1 MSVVDLLFGKDMGAL
16 KPAIVG
22 NGLAIILTVVCV
34 LPIVAIAAFSASAP
48 LDALFESLGVWLHNA
63 NSWTMPEFDTRER
76 FAKIGFALRAVIIA
90 VGISFLYFWITNW
103 LNLGLAHVR
112 APDAP
117 GRESGIIEAIQPWI
131 FVGPTLVLLLLFLLV
146 PAFLTLSLSFQEAS
160 GELTTRNY
168 AFLWDPA
175 ALGYAQFRYAMRNSL
190 MWLILVPSVCIS
202 LGLLI
207 AVLAD
212 SVRWGVVAKTFIF
225 VPMAISF
232 VGAAVIWRN
241 IFAGGGIEPLVT
253 INGATP
259 SYQIG
264 LLKALLG
271 HGAEYNEPLYNL
283 KFWGNFFLMWILVW
297 VQTGFAMVIFS
308 AALRG
313 VPQDTIEAATIDGA
327 NPFQMFFRVKLPQ
340 IYSTVVVVWTTLVIL
355 VLKVFDI
362 PYALSANDDDKLLL
376 ATMMENARNNW
387 SIGGDNVDNLFAAI
401 AIMLMLT
408 VIPNMVFNAWR
419 IRREQKGVN

>member
-1 MSVVDLLFGKDMGAL
+1 MRSL
-16 KPAIVG
+16 KPVIAS
-22 NGLAIILTVVCV
+22 NGLAILLTVVIL
-34 LPIVAIAAFSASAP
+34 LPVVAITAFIATGP
-48 LDALFESLGVWLHNA
+48 LDDALAQLGLSLRETYG
-63 NSWTMPEFDTRER
+63 WTLSEFDTQQR
-76 FAKIGFALRAVIIA
+76 FAKIGFAIRSVIIA
-90 VGISFLYFWITNW
+90 VGISFLYFSISNW
-103 LNLGLAHVR
+103 LNMGLAR
-112 APDAP
+112 FRSPDSL
-117 GRESGIIEAIQPWI
+117 GRQSTIIEAIQPWI
-131 FVGPTLVLLLLFLLV
+131 FVGPALVLLLLFLLV
-146 PAFLTLSLSFQEAS
+146 PAFSTLKISFQESDGAWS
-160 GELTTRNY
+160 ARNY
-168 AFLWDPA
+168 AFLWDPD
-175 ALGYAQFRYAMRNSL
+175 ALGYLQFRLAMRNSL
-190 MWLILVPSVCIS
+190 MWLILVPTACIS

-212 SVRWGVVAKTFIF
+212 SVKWGIFAKTLIF
-225 VPMAISF
+225 VPLAISF

-241 IFAGGGIEPLVT
+241 IFAGGGIQPQET
-253 INGATP
+253 INGLTP

-313 VPQDTIEAATIDGA
+313 VPEDTIEAATIDGA
-327 NPFQMFFRVKLPQ
+327 NPFQMFFRIKLPQ
-340 IYSTVVVVWTTLVIL
+340 IYSTVLVVWTTLVIL

-401 AIMLMLT
+401 AVMLMLT
-408 VIPNMVFNAWR
+408 VVPNMIFNAWR
-419 IRREQKGVN
+419 IRREQKEMGH

>member
-1 MSVVDLLFGKDMGAL
+1 MRSI
-16 KPAIVG
+16 KPLIAG
-22 NGLAIILTVVCV
+22 NGIAIFLTIVCL
-34 LPIVAIAAFSASAP
+34 LPITAIFALAASAP
-48 LDALFESLGVWLHNA
+48 LDGAMANFGLFLHGIFNW
-63 NSWTMPEFDTRER
+63 STTEFDTVAR
-76 FAKIGFALRAVIIA
+76 FSKIGFAIRIVIIA
-90 VGISFLYFWITNW
+90 VGLSFFYFGISNW
-103 LNLGLAHVR
+103 LTLGLAR
-112 APDAP
+112 QTAKSSP
-117 GRESGIIEAIQPWI
+117 GRQSAIIEAIQPWI
-131 FVGPTLVLLLLFLLV
+131 FVGPALMLLLLFLLV
-146 PAFLTLSLSFQEAS
+146 PGFLTLKQSMQEAS
-160 GELTTRNY
+160 GSFSTQNY

-175 ALGYAQFRYAMRNSL
+175 ALGYLQFRFAMRNSL
-190 MWLILVPSVCIS
+190 MWLILVPTVCIS

-212 SVRWGVVAKTFIF
+212 SVRWGVIAKTFIF
-225 VPMAISF
+225 IPLAISF

-241 IFAGGGIEPLVT
+241 IFAGGGIEALETV
-253 INGATP
+253 NGLTP
-259 SYQIG
+259 SYQVG

-271 HGAEYNEPLYNL
+271 HTAEYNEPLYNL

-313 VPQDTIEAATIDGA
+313 VPSDTIEAATIDGA

-340 IYSTVVVVWTTLVIL
+340 IYSTVMVVWTTLVIL

-376 ATMMENARNNW
+376 AVMMENARNNW

-401 AIMLMLT
+401 AVMLMLT
-408 VIPNMVFNAWR
+408 VVPNMVFNAWR
-419 IRREQKGVN
+419 IRREQKNLS

>member
-1 MSVVDLLFGKDMGAL
+1 MRSL
-16 KPAIVG
+16 KLIIAS
-22 NGLAIILTVVCV
+22 NGLAIFLTVVFL
-34 LPIVAIAAFSASAP
+34 LPIVAIFAYVATSP
-48 LDALFESLGVWLHNA
+48 LDDALGRLGLAMRNFWGWSA
-63 NSWTMPEFDTRER
+63 NEFDTLER
-76 FAKIGFALRAVIIA
+76 FLKIGFAIRSVIIA
-90 VGISFLYFWITNW
+90 VSISFLYFGITNW
-103 LNLGLAHVR
+103 LNIGLAR
-112 APDAP
+112 TSARGSI
-117 GRESGIIEAIQPWI
+117 GRQSRITEAIQPWI

-146 PAFLTLSLSFQEAS
+146 PALSTLRLSFQEYDGAFS
-160 GELTTRNY
+160 IRNY
-168 AFLWDPA
+168 AFLWDPDS
-175 ALGYAQFRYAMRNSL
+175 LGYLQFRLAMRNSL
-190 MWLILVPSVCIS
+190 MWLILVPSACIM

-212 SVRWGVVAKTFIF
+212 SVKWGVVAKTFVF
-225 VPMAISF
+225 VPLAISF

-241 IFAGGGIEPLVT
+241 IFAGGGIEAVDA
-253 INGATP
+253 INGTTP

-264 LLKALLG
+264 LMKALLG
-271 HGAEYNEPLYNL
+271 HTAAYNEPLYNL

-313 VPQDTIEAATIDGA
+313 VPEDTIEAARIDGA
-327 NPFQMFFRVKLPQ
+327 NPFQMFFRIKLPQ
-340 IYSTVVVVWTTLVIL
+340 IYSTVLVVWTTLVIL

-401 AIMLMLT
+401 AVMLMLT
-408 VIPNMVFNAWR
+408 VVPNMIFNGWR
-419 IRREQKGVN
+419 IRKEQKELGN

>member
-1 MSVVDLLFGKDMGAL
+1 MRSIQPIIAS
-16 KPAIVG
+16 
-22 NGLAIILTVVCV
+22 NGLAIALTIIVL
-34 LPIVAIAAFSASAP
+34 LPITAIVTFFATAP
-48 LDALFESLGVWLHNA
+48 LDTALAEFGLWLHGRGNWA
-63 NSWTMPEFDTRER
+63 ISEFDTIQR
-76 FAKIGFALRAVIIA
+76 FSKIGFALRSIVIA
-90 VGISFLYFWITNW
+90 VGISFMYFGISNW
-103 LNLGLAHVR
+103 LNMGLAKVR
-112 APDAP
+112 A
-117 GRESGIIEAIQPWI
+117 RESIGRQSTIIEAIQPWI
-131 FVGPTLVLLLLFLLV
+131 FVGPALMLLLLFLLI
-146 PAFLTLSLSFQEAS
+146 PAFSTLSLSFQES
-160 GELTTRNY
+160 DGTLSTRNY
-168 AFLWDPA
+168 AFLWDRD
-175 ALGYAQFRYAMRNSL
+175 ALGYLQFRLAMRNSL
-190 MWLILVPSVCIS
+190 MWLVLVPTLCIS

-212 SVRWGVVAKTFIF
+212 SVKWGIVAKTFIF
-225 VPMAISF
+225 VPLAISF

-241 IFAGGGIEPLVT
+241 IFAGGGIQAQEA
-253 INGATP
+253 INGFTP

-271 HGAEYNEPLYNL
+271 HSAEYNEPLYNL

-313 VPQDTIEAATIDGA
+313 VPSDTIEAATIDGA
-327 NPFQMFFRVKLPQ
+327 NPFQMFFRIKLPQ
-340 IYSTVVVVWTTLVIL
+340 IYSTVLVVWTTLVIL

-401 AIMLMLT
+401 AVMLMLT
-408 VIPNMVFNAWR
+408 VVPNMVFNAWR
-419 IRREQKGVN
+419 IRKEQREMGH

>member
-1 MSVVDLLFGKDMGAL
+1 MRSI
-16 KPAIVG
+16 KPLIAG
-22 NGLAIILTVVCV
+22 NGIAIFLTVVCL
-34 LPIVAIAAFSASAP
+34 LPITAIFALAASAP
-48 LDALFESLGVWLHNA
+48 LDGAMANFGLFLHGIFNW
-63 NSWTMPEFDTRER
+63 STTEFDTVAR
-76 FAKIGFALRAVIIA
+76 FSKIGFAIRIVIIA
-90 VGISFLYFWITNW
+90 VGLSFFYFGISNW
-103 LNLGLAHVR
+103 LTLGLAR
-112 APDAP
+112 QTAKSSP
-117 GRESGIIEAIQPWI
+117 GQQSAIIEAIQPWI
-131 FVGPTLVLLLLFLLV
+131 FVGPALMLLLLFLLV
-146 PAFLTLSLSFQEAS
+146 PGFLTLKQSMQEAS
-160 GELTTRNY
+160 GSFSTQNY

-175 ALGYAQFRYAMRNSL
+175 ALGYVQFRFAMRNSL
-190 MWLILVPSVCIS
+190 MWLILVPTVCIS

-212 SVRWGVVAKTFIF
+212 SVRWGVIAKTFIF
-225 VPMAISF
+225 IPLAISF

-241 IFAGGGIEPLVT
+241 IFAGGGIEALETV
-253 INGATP
+253 NGLTP
-259 SYQIG
+259 SYQVG

-271 HGAEYNEPLYNL
+271 HTAEYNEPLYNL

-313 VPQDTIEAATIDGA
+313 VPSDTIEAATIDGA

-340 IYSTVVVVWTTLVIL
+340 IYSTVMVVWTTLVIL

-376 ATMMENARNNW
+376 AVMMENARNNW

-401 AIMLMLT
+401 AVMLMLT
-408 VIPNMVFNAWR
+408 VVPNMVFNAWR
-419 IRREQKGVN
+419 IRREQKNLS

>member
-1 MSVVDLLFGKDMGAL
+1 LGKQS
-16 KPAIVG
+16 
-22 NGLAIILTVVCV
+22 T
-34 LPIVAIAAFSASAP
+34 
-48 LDALFESLGVWLHNA
+48 
-63 NSWTMPEFDTRER
+63 
-76 FAKIGFALRAVIIA
+76 
-90 VGISFLYFWITNW
+90 
-103 LNLGLAHVR
+103 
-112 APDAP
+112 
-117 GRESGIIEAIQPWI
+117 IIEAIQPWI
-131 FVGPTLVLLLLFLLV
+131 FVGPALMLLLLFLLV
-146 PAFLTLSLSFQEAS
+146 PGFLTLKQSLQEAS
-160 GELTTRNY
+160 GSFTFQNY

-175 ALGYAQFRYAMRNSL
+175 SLGYVQFRFAMRNSL
-190 MWLILVPSVCIS
+190 MWLILVPTACIS

-212 SVRWGVVAKTFIF
+212 SVKWGVIAKTFVF
-225 VPMAISF
+225 VPLAISF

-241 IFAGGGIEPLVT
+241 IFAGGGIEALQT

-271 HGAEYNEPLYNL
+271 HSADYNEPLYNL

-327 NPFQMFFRVKLPQ
+327 NPFQMFFRIKLPQ
-340 IYSTVVVVWTTLVIL
+340 IYSTVMVVWTTLVIL

-376 ATMMENARNNW
+376 AVMMENARNNW

-408 VIPNMVFNAWR
+408 VVPNMVFNAWR
-419 IRREQKGVN
+419 LRREQKELG

>member
-1 MSVVDLLFGKDMGAL
+1 MLNRPVIA
-16 KPAIVG
+16 G
-22 NGLAIILTVVCV
+22 NGLAIALTIFFV
-34 LPIVAIAAFSASAP
+34 LPITGVLAYIASAP
-48 LDALFESLGVWLHNA
+48 LDGWMVQFGTWLHEANGWSFALF
-63 NSWTMPEFDTRER
+63 DTQER
-76 FAKIGFALRAVIIA
+76 FAKIGFAIRSIVIA
-90 VGISFLYFWITNW
+90 VGLSFLYFWLSNW
-103 LNLGLAHVR
+103 LNQGLARVSSR
-112 APDAP
+112 GSA
-117 GRESGIIEAIQPWI
+117 GREATIIEAIQPWI
-131 FVGPTLVLLLLFLLV
+131 FVGPALVLLLLFLFV
-146 PAFLTLSLSFQEAS
+146 PAFSTLSLSFQEAD
-160 GELTTRNY
+160 GTRTVRNY
-168 AFLWDPA
+168 AFLWDSS
-175 ALGYAQFRYAMRNSL
+175 ALGYVQFRYAMRNSIL
-190 MWLILVPSVCIS
+190 WLVLVPTVCIS

-212 SVRWGVVAKTFIF
+212 SVRWGILAKTLIF

-241 IFAGGGIEPLVT
+241 IFAGGGIQPQEA
-253 INGATP
+253 INGLTP

-271 HGAEYNEPLYNL
+271 HTAAYNEPLYSL

-313 VPQDTIEAATIDGA
+313 VPEDTIEAAKIDGA
-327 NPFQMFFRVKLPQ
+327 NPFQMFFRIKLPQ

-355 VLKVFDI
+355 VLKMFDI

-387 SIGGDNVDNLFAAI
+387 SVGGDNVENLFAAI
-401 AIMLMLT
+401 AVMLMVT
-408 VIPNMVFNAWR
+408 VIPNMVYNARR
-419 IRREQKGVN
+419 IRREQKELGH

>member
-1 MSVVDLLFGKDMGAL
+1 MRSI
-16 KPAIVG
+16 KPLIAG
-22 NGLAIILTVVCV
+22 NGIALFLTVICL
-34 LPIVAIAAFSASAP
+34 LPITAIFALTVTSP
-48 LDALFESLGVWLHNA
+48 LDTAMASFGMWLHGVFG
-63 NSWTMPEFDTRER
+63 WTGTEFDTVMR
-76 FAKIGFALRAVIIA
+76 FSKMGFALRIVVIA
-90 VGISFLYFWITNW
+90 VGISFLYFAVSNW
-103 LNLGLAHVR
+103 LTMGLAR
-112 APDAP
+112 TTAR
-117 GRESGIIEAIQPWI
+117 GSIGKQSTIIEAIQPWI
-131 FVGPTLVLLLLFLLV
+131 FVGPALMLLLLFLLV
-146 PAFLTLSLSFQEAS
+146 PGFLTLKQSLQEAS
-160 GELTTRNY
+160 GAFTTKNY

-175 ALGYAQFRYAMRNSL
+175 ALGYVQFRFAMRNSL
-190 MWLILVPSVCIS
+190 MWLILVPTACIS

-212 SVRWGVVAKTFIF
+212 SVRWGVIAKTFVF
-225 VPMAISF
+225 VPLAISF

-241 IFAGGGIEPLVT
+241 IFAGGGIEALQA

-271 HGAEYNEPLYNL
+271 HTAEYNEPLYNL

-340 IYSTVVVVWTTLVIL
+340 IYSTVMVVWTTLVIL

-376 ATMMENARNNW
+376 AVMMENARNNW

-408 VIPNMVFNAWR
+408 VIPNMIFNAWR
-419 IRREQKGVN
+419 IRREQRNLH

>member
-1 MSVVDLLFGKDMGAL
+1 MRSI
-16 KPAIVG
+16 KPLIAG
-22 NGLAIILTVVCV
+22 NGIAIFLTIVCL
-34 LPIVAIAAFSASAP
+34 LPITAIFALAASAP
-48 LDALFESLGVWLHNA
+48 LDGAMANFGLFLHGIFNW
-63 NSWTMPEFDTRER
+63 STTEFDTVAR
-76 FAKIGFALRAVIIA
+76 FSKIGFAIRIVIIA
-90 VGISFLYFWITNW
+90 VGLSFFYFGISNW
-103 LNLGLAHVR
+103 LTLGLAR
-112 APDAP
+112 QTAKSSP
-117 GRESGIIEAIQPWI
+117 GRQSAVIEAIQPWI
-131 FVGPTLVLLLLFLLV
+131 FVGPALMLLLLFLLV
-146 PAFLTLSLSFQEAS
+146 PGFLTLKQSMQEAS
-160 GELTTRNY
+160 GSFSTQNY

-175 ALGYAQFRYAMRNSL
+175 ALGYVQFRFAMRNSL
-190 MWLILVPSVCIS
+190 MWLILVPTVCIS

-212 SVRWGVVAKTFIF
+212 SVRWGVIAKTFIF
-225 VPMAISF
+225 IPLAISF

-241 IFAGGGIEPLVT
+241 IFAGGGIEALETV
-253 INGATP
+253 NGLTP
-259 SYQIG
+259 SYQVG

-271 HGAEYNEPLYNL
+271 HTAEYNEPLYNL

-313 VPQDTIEAATIDGA
+313 VPSDTIEAATIDGA

-340 IYSTVVVVWTTLVIL
+340 IYSTVMVVWTTLVIL

-376 ATMMENARNNW
+376 AVMMENARNNW

-401 AIMLMLT
+401 AVMLMLT
-408 VIPNMVFNAWR
+408 VVPNMVFNAWR
-419 IRREQKGVN
+419 IRREQKNLS

>member
-1 MSVVDLLFGKDMGAL
+1 MRSMRPLIA
-16 KPAIVG
+16 G
-22 NGLAIILTVVCV
+22 NGIAIFLTIVCL
-34 LPIVAIAAFSASAP
+34 LPITAILSLIVTAP
-48 LDALFESLGVWLHNA
+48 LDDMMASIGLWLHHSF
-63 NSWTMPEFDTRER
+63 SWSASEFDTQLR
-76 FAKIGFALRAVIIA
+76 FSKIGFALRIVVIA
-90 VGISFLYFWITNW
+90 VGISFLYFAVSNW
-103 LNLGLAHVR
+103 LTMGLAR
-112 APDAP
+112 YSAKGSL
-117 GRESGIIEAIQPWI
+117 GRQSTIIEAIQPWI
-131 FVGPTLVLLLLFLLV
+131 FVGPALMLLLLFLLV
-146 PAFLTLSLSFQEAS
+146 PGFLTLKQSLQEAN
-160 GELTTRNY
+160 GAFTTQNY
-168 AFLWDPA
+168 AFLWDPS
-175 ALGYAQFRYAMRNSL
+175 ALGYVQFRFAMRNSL
-190 MWLILVPSVCIS
+190 MWLILVPTACIS

-225 VPMAISF
+225 VPLAISF

-241 IFAGGGIEPLVT
+241 IFAGGGIEALQA

-271 HGAEYNEPLYNL
+271 HTAEYNEPLYNL

-340 IYSTVVVVWTTLVIL
+340 IYSTVMVVWTTLVIL

-376 ATMMENARNNW
+376 AVMMENARNNW

-408 VIPNMVFNAWR
+408 VIPNMIFNAWR
-419 IRREQKGVN
+419 IRREQKDIS

>member
-1 MSVVDLLFGKDMGAL
+1 MGSNRPVIA
-16 KPAIVG
+16 G
-22 NGLAIILTVVCV
+22 NGLAIALTIIFV
-34 LPIVAIAAFSASAP
+34 LPITAVLAYVVTAP
-48 LDALFESLGVWLHNA
+48 LDDWMVQFGTWLHKTYNW
-63 NSWTMPEFDTRER
+63 SFSTFDTQER
-76 FAKIGFALRAVIIA
+76 FAKIGFAMRSIVIA
-90 VGISFLYFWITNW
+90 VGISFLYFWLTNW
-103 LNLGLAHVR
+103 LNQGLARVSSR
-112 APDAP
+112 GSS
-117 GRESGIIEAIQPWI
+117 GREAYIIEAIQPWV
-131 FVGPTLVLLLLFLLV
+131 FVGPALVLLLLFLFV
-146 PAFLTLSLSFQEAS
+146 PAFSTLSLSFQEAD
-160 GELTTRNY
+160 GARTVRNY
-168 AFLWDPA
+168 AFLWDSS
-175 ALGYAQFRYAMRNSL
+175 ALGYVQFRYAMRNSL
-190 MWLILVPSVCIS
+190 MWLVLVPTVCIC

-212 SVRWGVVAKTFIF
+212 SVRWGILAKTLIF

-241 IFAGGGIEPLVT
+241 IFAGGGIQPQEA
-253 INGATP
+253 INGLTP

-271 HGAEYNEPLYNL
+271 HTAAYNEPLYSL

-313 VPQDTIEAATIDGA
+313 VPEDTIEAAKIDGA
-327 NPFQMFFRVKLPQ
+327 NPFQMFFRIKLPQ

-355 VLKVFDI
+355 VLKMFDI

-387 SIGGDNVDNLFAAI
+387 SVGGDNVENLFAAI
-401 AIMLMLT
+401 AVMLMVT
-408 VIPNMVFNAWR
+408 VIPNMIYNARR
-419 IRREQKGVN
+419 IRREQKELGH

>member
-1 MSVVDLLFGKDMGAL
+1 MLAKFGL
-16 KPAIVG
+16 
-22 NGLAIILTVVCV
+22 
-34 LPIVAIAAFSASAP
+34 
-48 LDALFESLGVWLHNA
+48 WLHAVNEW
-63 NSWTMPEFDTRER
+63 SFSEFDTEER
-76 FAKIGFALRAVIIA
+76 FSKIGFAIRSVIIA

-103 LNLGLAHVR
+103 LNMNLAMYR
-112 APDAP
+112 EKASI
-117 GRESGIIEAIQPWI
+117 GRQSNIVESIQPWI

-146 PAFLTLSLSFQEAS
+146 PALSTLSLSFQES
-160 GELTTRNY
+160 DGTLSSRNY
-168 AFLWDPA
+168 AFLWDSS
-175 ALGYAQFRYAMRNSL
+175 ALGYLQFRLAMRNSL
-190 MWLILVPSVCIS
+190 MWLILVPSVCII

-212 SVRWGVVAKTFIF
+212 SVRWGVIAKTFIF
-225 VPMAISF
+225 VPLAISF

-241 IFAGGGIEPLVT
+241 IFAGGGIEALET
-253 INGATP
+253 INGSTP

-264 LLKALLG
+264 LLKSLLG
-271 HGAEYNEPLYNL
+271 HTAEYNEPLYSL

-313 VPQDTIEAATIDGA
+313 VPEDTIEAATIDGA

-340 IYSTVVVVWTTLVIL
+340 IYSTVLVVWTTLVIL

-387 SIGGDNVDNLFAAI
+387 SIGGDNVDNLYAAI
-401 AIMLMLT
+401 AVMLMLT
-408 VIPNMVFNAWR
+408 VVPNMVFNGWR
-419 IRREQKGVN
+419 IRREQKELGN

>member
-1 MSVVDLLFGKDMGAL
+1 MRTI
-16 KPAIVG
+16 KPVIAS
-22 NGLAIILTVVCV
+22 NGLAILLTIAIL
-34 LPIVAIAAFSASAP
+34 LPVIAITAYIATAP
-48 LDALFESLGVWLHNA
+48 LDDALASLGLSLREQYAWKL
-63 NSWTMPEFDTRER
+63 SEFDTIQR
-76 FAKIGFALRAVIIA
+76 FSKIGFAIRSVIIA
-90 VGISFLYFWITNW
+90 VAVSFLYFGISNW
-103 LNLGLAHVR
+103 LNMGLARVR
-112 APDAP
+112 APGSL
-117 GRESGIIEAIQPWI
+117 GRQSTIVEAIQPWI
-131 FVGPTLVLLLLFLLV
+131 FVGPAVVLLLLFLLV
-146 PAFLTLSLSFQEAS
+146 PAFSTLSLSFQEAS
-160 GELTTRNY
+160 GEWSPRNY
-168 AFLWDPA
+168 AFLWDPD
-175 ALGYAQFRYAMRNSL
+175 ALGYLQFRLAMRNSL
-190 MWLILVPSVCIS
+190 MWLVLVPTVCIS

-212 SVRWGVVAKTFIF
+212 SVKWGIVAKTFIF
-225 VPMAISF
+225 VPLAISF

-241 IFAGGGIEPLVT
+241 IFAGGGIQAQET
-253 INGATP
+253 INGLTP

-313 VPQDTIEAATIDGA
+313 VPSDTIEAATIDGA
-327 NPFQMFFRVKLPQ
+327 NPFQMFFRIKLPQ
-340 IYSTVVVVWTTLVIL
+340 IYSTVLVVWTTLVIL

-401 AIMLMLT
+401 AVMLMLT
-408 VIPNMVFNAWR
+408 VIPNMIFNAWR
-419 IRREQKGVN
+419 IRREQKEMGH

>member
-1 MSVVDLLFGKDMGAL
+1 MRSL
-16 KPAIVG
+16 KTIVAG
-22 NGLAIILTVVCV
+22 NGLAIFLTIVFL
-34 LPIVAIAAFSASAP
+34 LPMIAIVAFVATSP
-48 LDALFESLGVWLHNA
+48 LDDALGRLGLA
-63 NSWTMPEFDTRER
+63 MRSYRGWTSNEFDTLER
-76 FAKIGFALRAVIIA
+76 FLKIGFAIRSVIIA
-90 VGISFLYFWITNW
+90 VGVSFLYFGITNW
-103 LNLGLAHVR
+103 LNMSLAR
-112 APDAP
+112 L
-117 GRESGIIEAIQPWI
+117 RESESIGRQSKIVETLQPWI

-146 PAFLTLSLSFQEAS
+146 PAMSTLTLSFQEYDGTFS
-160 GELTTRNY
+160 TRNY
-168 AFLWDPA
+168 AFLWDPDS
-175 ALGYAQFRYAMRNSL
+175 LGYLQFRLAMRNSL
-190 MWLILVPSVCIS
+190 MWLILVPSSCIM

-212 SVRWGVVAKTFIF
+212 AVKWGVIAKTFVF
-225 VPMAISF
+225 VPLAISF

-241 IFAGGGIEPLVT
+241 IFAGGGIEAVET

-264 LLKALLG
+264 LMKALLG
-271 HGAEYNEPLYNL
+271 HTAAYNEPLYNL

-313 VPQDTIEAATIDGA
+313 VPEDTIEAARIDGA
-327 NPFQMFFRVKLPQ
+327 NPFQLFFRIKLPQ
-340 IYSTVVVVWTTLVIL
+340 IYSTVLVVWTTLVIL

-401 AIMLMLT
+401 AVMLMLT
-408 VIPNMVFNAWR
+408 VVPNMIFNGWR
-419 IRREQKGVN
+419 IRREQKELGN

>member
-1 MSVVDLLFGKDMGAL
+1 MRSIRPIIA
-16 KPAIVG
+16 G
-22 NGLAIILTVVCV
+22 NGLAIALTILIV
-34 LPIVAIAAFSASAP
+34 LPIT
-48 LDALFESLGVWLHNA
+48 GVLAYVVSSPIDDWMVRFGSWLHES
-63 NSWTMPEFDTRER
+63 NSWSFPLFDTEQR
-76 FAKIGFALRAVIIA
+76 FAKIGFALRSIVIA
-90 VGISFLYFWITNW
+90 VGISFLYFWFSNW
-103 LNLGLAHVR
+103 LNQGLARVSSR
-112 APDAP
+112 
-117 GRESGIIEAIQPWI
+117 GSWGKESYIVEAIQPWI
-131 FVGPTLVLLLLFLLV
+131 FVGPALVLLLLFLFI
-146 PAFLTLSLSFQEAS
+146 PAFSTLSLSFQEAD
-160 GELTTRNY
+160 GTRTVRNY
-168 AFLWDPA
+168 AFLWDRS
-175 ALGYAQFRYAMRNSL
+175 ALGYEQFRYAMRNSV
-190 MWLILVPSVCIS
+190 MWLVLVPTVCIS

-212 SVRWGVVAKTFIF
+212 SVRWGIVAKTLIF

-241 IFAGGGIEPLVT
+241 IFAGGGIQPQEA
-253 INGATP
+253 INGLTP

-271 HGAEYNEPLYNL
+271 HTAAYNEPLYSL

-313 VPQDTIEAATIDGA
+313 VPEDTIEAAKIDGA
-327 NPFQMFFRVKLPQ
+327 NPFQMFFRIKLPQ

-355 VLKVFDI
+355 VLKMFDI

-387 SIGGDNVDNLFAAI
+387 SVGGDNVENLFAAI
-401 AIMLMLT
+401 AIMLMVT
-408 VIPNMVFNAWR
+408 VIPNMIYNARR
-419 IRREQKGVN
+419 IRREQKELGH